1 MTEIVNL
8 FSIGEV
14 SARTGLSVDTL
25 RFYEREGLFP
35 PPRRSAGGH
44 RSFSADDLAWIGIC
58 KRLRASGMPLPEI
71 ARYAEMVR
79 AGAGNEATR
88 LELLQRHET
97 DVRAQIAVLEDALEV
112 ISTKVAAY
120 KEALSLGSAG
130 QLFVRDD
137 TDDAYFAAQAE
148 RSPHGPDPVLDA
160 STSKA

>member
-58 KRLRASGMPLPEI
+58 KLLRASGMPLPESP
-71 ARYAEMVR
+71 RYAEMVR

-88 LELLQRHET
+88 LELLQR
-97 DVRAQIAVLEDALEV
+97 
-112 ISTKVAAY
+112 Y
-120 KEALSLGSAG
+120 
-130 QLFVRDD
+130 
-137 TDDAYFAAQAE
+137 
-148 RSPHGPDPVLDA
+148 
-160 STSKA
+160 